1 VPQSVIFSDSTVDR
15 NGNNIRMDFDT
26 HSVLRRSWIIAGP
39 TASGKSDLAMA
50 LAAKL
55 SGEIVAVDSMTL
67 FRGMDIGT
75 AKPTHADREL
85 IPHHLIDVYDPS
97 ESSNVADW
105 LEQCRNALAIIL
117 ERGRIP
123 ILCGGTGL
131 YWKALFFGIPDHP
144 AGNASVRDKWYR
156 VHETLG
162 AQAVHQK
169 LAEVDPLSALR
180 ISPNDTKRIIRALE
194 VWEVTGNPISSNRPD
209 WHASLDVKP
218 ERPVQWIW
226 LKWPREILRD
236 RIAKRV
242 SRMFAQGWETEVS
255 RLEERCA
262 FGPQSEAAIGYRTIR
277 QALKKG
283 VAREKIINQVVI
295 ETRQFAKR
303 QETWLRSLP
312 AITPFSMNSDRG
324 LKDLVESIVG
334 F

>member
-1 VPQSVIFSDSTVDR
+1 MKNSAPL
-15 NGNNIRMDFDT
+15 
-26 HSVLRRSWIIAGP
+26 SVLRRCWIIAGP

-67 FRGMDIGT
+67 FRGMDVGT
-75 AKPTHADREL
+75 AKPTRADREL
-85 IPHHLIDVYDPS
+85 IPHHLIDVYEPF

-105 LEQCRNALAIIL
+105 LDQCRQALGRIL
-117 ERGRIP
+117 ERGRVP

-131 YWKALFFGIPDHP
+131 YWKALLFGLSDHP
-144 AGNASVRDKWYR
+144 TGNSLVRAKWYR

-162 AQAVHQK
+162 AEALHQK
-169 LAEVDPLSALR
+169 LAEVDPVSALR
-180 ISPNDTKRIIRALE
+180 IPQNDTKRVIRALE
-194 VWEVTGNPISSNRPD
+194 VWEITGNPISADRPD
-209 WHASLDVKP
+209 WHAQLDIQPDPPAK
-218 ERPVQWIW
+218 WIW
-226 LKWPREILRD
+226 LKWPRETLHD

-242 SRMFAQGWETEVS
+242 SKMFAQGWETEVA
-255 RLEERCA
+255 RLDECSS

-283 VAREKIINQVVI
+283 ADQEEIMKQVVI

-312 AITPFSMNSDRG
+312 AIKPFLMNSG
-324 LKDLVESIVG
+324 NGFEKLVESLGV